1 MYISENNND
10 TIDTVNL
17 VINNKFILDLESLI
31 QMSLKELDKYVINGK
46 IFNIIIESIQ
56 KLGIKNDEFNSYIN
70 VLNNKF

>member
-31 QMSLKELDKYVINGK
+31 QMSLKELGNMELMKKY
-46 IFNIIIESIQ
+46 
-56 KLGIKNDEFNSYIN
+56 
-70 VLNNKF
+70 

>member
-31 QMSLKELDKYVINGK
+31 QMSLKELDKYVITGK